1 MSNSQL
7 QCPREL
13 LLLVVRKFLANTN
26 MAIEL
31 ERRNLYAEEGPRQIH
46 PAATTEVCCL
56 FAAGCDE
63 SSVEVRLFDCFFFCG
78 FVGLVSPSSNKS
90 SGRS

>member
-31 ERRNLYAEEGPRQIH
+31 ERRNLYAEEGPR
-46 PAATTEVCCL
+46 PAVRRLVNAREEVK
-56 FAAGCDE
+56 
-63 SSVEVRLFDCFFFCG
+63 EVG
-78 FVGLVSPSSNKS
+78 
-90 SGRS
+90 